1 MTSLVGHLINGKIVT
16 DADKTQDVFNPS
28 SGEVS
33 KQVAL
38 ANRATVNEAIASAE
52 KAFVSWRNTPAMKLS
67 LIHI

>member
-1 MTSLVGHLINGKIVT
+1 MTSLVGHLINGNIVT

-38 ANRATVNEAIASAE
+38 ANKATVNEAIAAAE
-52 KAFVSWRNTPAMKLS
+52 KAFVSW
-67 LIHI
+67 

>member
-1 MTSLVGHLINGKIVT
+1 MTSLVGHLINGKIIT

-38 ANRATVNEAIASAE
+38 AN
-52 KAFVSWRNTPAMKLS
+52 LS